1 MVSMS
6 DDTANRIAIVTVHG
20 TGDVAAVEKGRPLD
34 DGDKWFLRGS
44 VFTDRLV
51 KRLASHGVVA
61 DIVPHHW
68 SGANSAKGREQGAEK
83 LAQTLKET
91 SKRYAGVHV
100 VGHSHGGNVANDAA
114 SMLSWR
120 RRKKPNNKVDSITT
134 VGTPF
139 FKSELS
145 LSESIGGFI
154 FLVISVLSVLM
165 LVLMAVALVLLYLDA
180 NRGFD
185 ATLAEVTKTAGEGL
199 AGPALAEQARALMA
213 QRKSDAEGTIEALVF
228 AAISVVPLLFIFP
241 LAISGLRRILRLRA
255 KKNGDAMLFSMW
267 HPNDEAIAFLQRV
280 ERLPVTP
287 FPKGSLWRGSRTS
300 GIVWGV
306 RAFTVLTLIGIGMWL
321 AAVSGV
327 DYTYVWHDTNG
338 QPQPI
343 SLMSLAGWTIVG
355 GLIGAPLI
363 FAVSY
368 ALARFFGGLI
378 PEWFFRGPLNGAIG
392 GVVKGMAFGQDGDE
406 RIGKV
411 STTSHAFGCTEHI
424 LQGEVAARMQGLAA
438 ESAGKLIERYRWALF
453 SVGTDTNA
461 SLEKMAEDAMTWD
474 SLIHTIYFD
483 QPETAEVIGDYIADE
498 ARKARGA

>member
-1 MVSMS
+1 MS

-20 TGDVAAVEKGRPLD
+20 TGDLGVDDKKRPVD
-34 DGDKWFLRGS
+34 TGEKWFQRGS
-44 VFTDRLV
+44 VFADRLA

-61 DIVPHHW
+61 DIIPHHW
-68 SGANSAKGREQGAEK
+68 SGLNSAKGREQGAEA
-83 LAQTLKET
+83 LAKRLKDC
-91 SKRYAGVHV
+91 SKNYTGVHV
-100 VGHSHGGNVANDAA
+100 IGHSHGGNVANDAA

-145 LSESIGGFI
+145 ISESIGGFI
-154 FLVISVLSVLM
+154 FLIISVLSVLM
-165 LVLMAVALVLLYLDA
+165 LALLAVALVGLYLQGHQTFEA
-180 NRGFD
+180 
-185 ATLAEVTKTAGEGL
+185 ALAQVTKESAGNL
-199 AGPALAEQARALMA
+199 PAEALEEQARALMA
-213 QRKSDAEGTIEALVF
+213 QRKSDADGTIEALVF

-255 KKNGDAMLFSMW
+255 KRNGDATLFSIW
-267 HPNDEAIAFLQRV
+267 HPNDEAIAFLQRI
-280 ERLPVTP
+280 EKLPVTP

-306 RAFTVLTLIGIGMWL
+306 RAFTGLTLVGIGMWL
-321 AAVSGV
+321 AALSGV
-327 DYTYVWHDTNG
+327 DYTFVWHDLTG
-338 QPQPI
+338 QPHPI

-363 FAVSY
+363 FAISY

-392 GVVKGMAFGQDGDE
+392 GIVKGMAFGQDGDE

-483 QPETAEVIGDYIADE
+483 QPETADVIGDYIADE

>member
-1 MVSMS
+1 MTDKSA
-6 DDTANRIAIVTVHG
+6 DRIAIVTVHG
-20 TGDVAAVEKGRPLD
+20 TGDTSTLEKGRLLD
-34 DGDKWFLRGS
+34 DGEKWFLRGS

-51 KRLASHGVVA
+51 KRLASHGFVA

-68 SGANSAKGREQGAEK
+68 SGLNSAKGREQGAEK
-83 LAQTLKET
+83 LAATLKEK
-91 SKRYAGVHV
+91 SKAYAGVHV

-154 FLVISVLSVLM
+154 FLVISALSVLM
-165 LVLMAVALVLLYLDA
+165 LALLAVALIALYLDA
-180 NRGFD
+180 NRSYE
-185 ATLAEVTKTAGEGL
+185 ATLAEAIRDGVTFT
-199 AGPALAEQARALMA
+199 GPALEEYVRGLMA
-213 QRKSDAEGTIEALVF
+213 KSKADAEGTIEALVF

-255 KKNGDAMLFSMW
+255 KKNGDAMLFSIW

-280 ERLPVTP
+280 ERLPLTP

-306 RAFTVLTLIGIGMWL
+306 RAFTGLTLVGIGMWL
-321 AAVSGV
+321 AAISGV
-327 DYTYVWHDTNG
+327 DYTFVWNDATTG

-343 SLMSLAGWTIVG
+343 TLMALAGWTIVG

-363 FAVSY
+363 FAISY

-378 PEWFFRGPLNGAIG
+378 PEWFFRAPLNNTIG
-392 GVVKGMAFGQDGDE
+392 GIVKGMAFGQDGDE
-406 RIGKV
+406 RIGNV
-411 STTSHAFGCTEHI
+411 STTSHAYGCTEHI
-424 LQGEVAARMQGLAA
+424 LQGDVATRMQAAAA

-483 QPETAEVIGDYIADE
+483 QPELADVIGDYIADE
-498 ARKARGA
+498 ARKARDGG